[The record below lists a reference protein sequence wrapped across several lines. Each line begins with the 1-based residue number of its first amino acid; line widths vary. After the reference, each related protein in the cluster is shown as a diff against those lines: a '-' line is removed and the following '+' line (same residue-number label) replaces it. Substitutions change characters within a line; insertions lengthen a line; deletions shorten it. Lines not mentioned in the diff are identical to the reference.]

1 MSIEEKKNSQTFQ
14 DSEDTFFPKSE
25 LEISNNIKNFNEK
38 NIPLEIVGSGSKKFI
53 GKKAILPII
62 NREIPIFSDD

>member
-25 LEISNNIKNFNEK
+25 LEISDIIKNFAEK
-38 NIPLEIVGSGSKKFI
+38 NTPLEIVGSGSKNLSEKNYNAQ
-53 GKKAILPII
+53 KH
-62 NREIPIFSDD
+62 